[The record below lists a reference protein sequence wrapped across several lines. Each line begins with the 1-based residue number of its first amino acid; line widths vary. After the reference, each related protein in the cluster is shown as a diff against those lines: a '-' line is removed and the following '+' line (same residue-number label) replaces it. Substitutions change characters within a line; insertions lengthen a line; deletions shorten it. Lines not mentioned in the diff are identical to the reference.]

1 MLDRGFFVFLIYDE
15 EWFYNK
21 LKLFEV
27 NKLFLVV
34 KIIVVGKGFYFK
46 FGESEKVGGFFNI
59 FYISKGLKVMF
70 LVNFCVWY
78 GFFNGVIGI
87 IEDILYF
94 SERRLFVFFDV
105 VMVYIFSYSGFFF
118 LLFDLKFV
126 FIVLVERKIDCR
138 CYYCKCKFYYD

>member
-1 MLDRGFFVFLIYDE
+1 MLDRVFFVFLIYDE

-34 KIIVVGKGFYFK
+34 IIIVVGKGFYFK

-78 GFFNGVIGI
+78 GF
-87 IEDILYF
+87 L
-94 SERRLFVFFDV
+94 
-105 VMVYIFSYSGFFF
+105 MV
-118 LLFDLKFV
+118 LL
-126 FIVLVERKIDCR
+126 VL
-138 CYYCKCKFYYD
+138 